1 MANVSNLKVLIKTGN
16 VKKAGTDDKI
26 WFDIGKYR
34 WQLDNPKKN
43 DFEKGH
49 TDTFNLT
56 LPAGGLKTSDI
67 WRYLICKAPDGDSG
81 GWNFGGLKVLVNN
94 ATHYENN
101 AINKWI
107 EDESVRYW
115 EKTSNKPDVNMPNR
129 LFLSQENIKSYIKT
143 NLIDVVF
150 KNGKW
155 DNLKLKGGLTVTV
168 EPTYIYLKQKFVAS
182 ISNAPDPEVT
192 LKAKFLPVVQNGQ
205 AQVTIISLDV
215 SVDFPTWFSIVTL
228 GIAEIIESKI
238 ENKIKPMIKSV
249 LKKQLEDQVK
259 KMLPNGLVAHVA
271 LWPKKVEVFYKL

>member
-1 MANVSNLKVLIKTGN
+1 MAKVNSLKVQVKTGN
-16 VKKAGTDDKI
+16 VSKAGTDDSI

-34 WQLDNPKKN
+34 WQLNNPNKD

-49 TDTFNLT
+49 TDTFTLT
-56 LPAGGLKTSDI
+56 LPAGGLQTSDI
-67 WRYLICKAPDGDSG
+67 WRYLICKAPDGDNG

-107 EDESVRYW
+107 EDESVRHW
-115 EKTSNKPDVNMPNR
+115 EKTSTKPDVDMPTR
-129 LFLSQENIKSYIKT
+129 FFLSQDMIKSYIKT

-155 DNLKLKGGLTVTV
+155 DNLTLKGGLTVTV
-168 EPTYIYLKQKFVAS
+168 EPTYIYLKQKFKAS

-205 AQVTIISLDV
+205 AQVTILSLDV
-215 SVDFPTWFSIVTL
+215 SVDFPTWFSVVTF

-249 LKKQLEDQVK
+249 LKKQLDDQVK
-259 KMLPNGLVAHVA
+259 NMLPGGLVDHVS
-271 LWPKKVEVFYKL
+271 LWPKKLEVFFKS